1 MEGLIHGGAYFRNF
15 TVYFLHAIFKL
26 THIEQHCTYS
36 KYRDRSDYT
45 LRSPFQEFKNNK
57 NGYPLQVVAVTGGG
71 ELQEV
76 TTVSLQLEKVY
87 GALEKWSLMGGG
99 CLWEVVTH

>member
-1 MEGLIHGGAYFRNF
+1 MGGLYLEGLIFG
-15 TVYFLHAIFKL
+15 

-36 KYRDRSDYT
+36 KYRNRSDYT

-57 NGYPLQVVAVTGGG
+57 NAYPLKVVAVTGGG

-87 GALEKWSLMGGG
+87 GVLEKWSLMEGGR
-99 CLWEVVTH
+99 LWEVVTH